1 MWACNPTGRDA
12 GTEGRGYYLS
22 ARPDSKEGRNPLLLS
37 PKSSWRKLPKILLL
51 AILLAFLTSCS
62 DRNSAENRQTAAEET
77 LTGIQ
82 LQETPDTEKRN
93 VVLILLESIRA
104 RSATPY
110 NPDLQTMPFLNDL
123 AGESLL
129 AERAYTVVPHT
140 TKALVAAECG
150 VEPHLAREITESTPD
165 GIPARCLA
173 ELLGEQGYES
183 VFFQPGGTDFEGRPQ
198 LVENFGHD
206 ELISLEDMDT
216 EGFQM
221 GNYFGYEDD
230 IMLEPS
236 RAWLQQHAQE
246 PFFATYKTL
255 TPHHPYETPTRYGIE
270 ELRTEDDL
278 LNNYLNSVRYV
289 DFFLKNL
296 FDQYKEMDLYEDTIF
311 VFYGDHGEGFMEHG
325 RTQHDNVI
333 WEEGLKVPLMVHD
346 PQHFQDG
353 RRVDGLANS
362 TDIAPTVVDLLG
374 YDVTGG
380 EYPGYSL
387 TDLPE
392 DRTLKFSCWYDD
404 KCSRQ
409 PAGTDQIHTSLRR
422 TPGRGLRPERRS
434 PGEKQLRRRTL
445 RTGR

>member
-1 MWACNPTGRDA
+1 MPEFMILMTVFA
-12 GTEGRGYYLS
+12 
-22 ARPDSKEGRNPLLLS
+22 LL
-37 PKSSWRKLPKILLL
+37 
-51 AILLAFLTSCS
+51 FSCG
-62 DRNSAENRQTAAEET
+62 DRNDAENQQALAAEES
-77 LTGIQ
+77 LSDIQ
-82 LQETPDTEKRN
+82 LEETPRTEKRN
-93 VVLILLESIRA
+93 VVLILLESVRA
-104 RSATPY
+104 RSVTPY
-110 NPDLQTMPFLNDL
+110 NPELETTPFLDEL
-123 AGESLL
+123 ADESLL
-129 AERAYTVVPHT
+129 AERAYTIVPHT

-150 VEPHLAREITESTPD
+150 IEPHLVREITESNPG

-183 VFFQPGGTDFEGRPQ
+183 VFFQPGGVDWEGRPQ

-206 ELISLEDMDT
+206 DLISLEDMNT

-236 RAWLQQHAQE
+236 RLWLQQHGNK

-255 TPHHPYETPTRYGIE
+255 TPHHPYNTPTRYG
-270 ELRTEDDL
+270 TEDFAEDEV

-289 DFFLKNL
+289 DFFLENL
-296 FDQYKEMDLYEDTIF
+296 FEQYKEMGLYEDTIF

-346 PQHFQDG
+346 PQRFENG
-353 RRVDGLANS
+353 KRVDELANL

-374 YDVTGG
+374 YDLTNG

-387 TDLPE
+387 RDLPE
-392 DRTLKFSCWYDD
+392 NRTLNFSCWYDD
-404 KCSRQ
+404 KCVASLQGQTKYIHHFDTR
-409 PAGTDQIHTSLRR
+409 PDQVFNLQKD
-422 TPGRGLRPERRS
+422 PLEENNLAAERPELVEKRR
-434 PGEKQLRRRTL
+434 EELFEWREENDELYNR
-445 RTGR
+445 